1 MIPQSVSI
9 TTYVGSLLAMLVPV
23 GALTYV
29 SYKAT
34 KKSDLADIGDQVD
47 LKPPKIKE
55 SIFGPIAT
63 WRHERKRRKLAG
75 KGYVQ
80 WYLIGSSWPRPKFVK
95 PKDKGGGEFEV
106 EHNDQTYLFPR
117 EAFLP
122 TQDAGL
128 WTVVHQRGDAEPIDL
143 TEPDEFS
150 ISAKQL
156 QNYVTSRVTVEPPGW
171 LSSLSSDPKTLIKY
185 ALFGFIAFVLLQ
197 GALDGGIM

>member
-1 MIPQSVSI
+1 MLIPI
-9 TTYVGSLLAMLVPV
+9 
-23 GALTYV
+23 GALGYKTYT
-29 SYKAT
+29 AGQE
-34 KKSDLADIGDQVD
+34 DELADIGDDYD
-47 LKPPKIKE
+47 LEPPKIKE
-55 SIFGPIAT
+55 SIFGPLAA

-95 PKDKGGGEFEV
+95 PKDEGGGEFEF
-106 EHNDQTYLFPR
+106 EHDGETYLFPR

-122 TQDAGL
+122 TEDAGL

-185 ALFGFIAFVLLQ
+185 AIFGFIAFVLLQ
-197 GALDGGIM
+197 GALEGGIMP